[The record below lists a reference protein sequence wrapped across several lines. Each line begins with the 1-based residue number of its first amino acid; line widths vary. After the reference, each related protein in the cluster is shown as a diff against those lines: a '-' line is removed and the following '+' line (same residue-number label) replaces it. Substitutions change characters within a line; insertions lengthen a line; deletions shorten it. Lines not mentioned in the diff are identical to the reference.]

1 MKALDLKI
9 DGMSCAHC
17 VASVQKALE
26 QTEGVA
32 VKHVDVGRATVS
44 YDPQRTGPDRI
55 LAAVADTGFTPHV
68 QNG

>member
-1 MKALDLKI
+1 MKALNLKI

-32 VKHVDVGRATVS
+32 VEHVDVGHAKVS

-55 LAAVADTGFTPHV
+55 LTAVTETGFTPHL
-68 QNG
+68 QNA